1 MVLRRLQIS
10 HCPECHSQLMI
21 VNGWGHMFGEYYCSK
36 CDEYADY
43 YAMRLRVED
52 KIRRVQNQ
60 RFYNE
65 QKRKLLIS

>member
-1 MVLRRLQIS
+1 MPLRMIKIS
-10 HCPECHSQLMI
+10 HCPECRSQLMI
-21 VNGWGHMFGEYYCSK
+21 VNGWGHGCGEYYCPK
-36 CDEYADY
+36 CDEYTDY
-43 YAMRLRVED
+43 VGMGLKVAD